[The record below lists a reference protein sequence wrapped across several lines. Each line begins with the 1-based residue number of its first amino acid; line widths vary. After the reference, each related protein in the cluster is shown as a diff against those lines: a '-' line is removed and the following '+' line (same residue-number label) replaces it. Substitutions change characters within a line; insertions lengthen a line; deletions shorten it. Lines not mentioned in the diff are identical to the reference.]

1 MYLNISS
8 NSWCHYPSVS
18 ANCLEADKSNTNLYV
33 GHDNGFIG
41 VVNIHKN
48 EGDKKLFKAHDGA
61 VNAVGINLTN
71 SDLYSVG
78 SDGMLAIWQ

>member
-1 MYLNISS
+1 M
-8 NSWCHYPSVS
+8 
-18 ANCLEADKSNTNLYV
+18 EADKSNTNLYV

-41 VVNIHKN
+41 IVNIPKN
-48 EGDKKLFKAHDGA
+48 QTGNKFKAHDGA